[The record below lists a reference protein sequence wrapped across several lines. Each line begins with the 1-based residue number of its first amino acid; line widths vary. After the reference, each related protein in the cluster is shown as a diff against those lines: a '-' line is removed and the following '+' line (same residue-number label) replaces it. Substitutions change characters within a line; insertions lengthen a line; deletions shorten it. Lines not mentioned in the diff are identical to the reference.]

1 MKKFL
6 SNNKKLIRDYTT
18 ILLGS
23 GLGRGLSFMTG
34 IIIARQL
41 GVENFGAF
49 SLFFTLMFLVWQMP
63 NVLDNAYV
71 RYVKVEKK
79 INQEEY
85 LRAVLFL
92 KMVVCLIMSL
102 SSYFIATLLARYFFH
117 KPELI
122 DFLTWAILA
131 GLFLSF
137 LSTWGTLY
145 QAKENFLKYSFINLI
160 FYLSIFLCIG
170 TFAFLQVSFF
180 LKETI
185 CLYTGFS
192 IITGLFSFLY
202 LLHRLRFKLFP
213 RYLKVLR
220 QMFHFS
226 KWILGAGIC
235 YIAFERLDMMFLG
248 RYTSLKE
255 IGIYS
260 VAIRITMFV
269 SLFNAALGTLF
280 MPKGSVALSSK
291 LQLKNYTEEAVFIC
305 TSVLIFIV
313 GLILIAP
320 FMVKTLFTSE
330 YILSVLPVR
339 IILISEMLIVI
350 YQPLAYLVYALNEPK
365 ILFYSGIVKLGV
377 ILSVG
382 SFLVSKWGIIGA
394 AFLLSLA
401 NLAGLGYICI
411 VLKNRLKLER
421 LQVR

>member
-145 QAKENFLKYSFINLI
+145 QAKENF
-160 FYLSIFLCIG
+160 
-170 TFAFLQVSFF
+170 
-180 LKETI
+180 
-185 CLYTGFS
+185 
-192 IITGLFSFLY
+192 
-202 LLHRLRFKLFP
+202 
-213 RYLKVLR
+213 
-220 QMFHFS
+220 
-226 KWILGAGIC
+226 
-235 YIAFERLDMMFLG
+235 
-248 RYTSLKE
+248 
-255 IGIYS
+255 
-260 VAIRITMFV
+260 
-269 SLFNAALGTLF
+269 
-280 MPKGSVALSSK
+280 
-291 LQLKNYTEEAVFIC
+291 
-305 TSVLIFIV
+305 
-313 GLILIAP
+313 
-320 FMVKTLFTSE
+320 
-330 YILSVLPVR
+330 
-339 IILISEMLIVI
+339 
-350 YQPLAYLVYALNEPK
+350 
-365 ILFYSGIVKLGV
+365 
-377 ILSVG
+377 
-382 SFLVSKWGIIGA
+382 
-394 AFLLSLA
+394 
-401 NLAGLGYICI
+401 
-411 VLKNRLKLER
+411 
-421 LQVR
+421 